1 MKVRLV
7 LGSNSQRQ
15 TFRIEWGNYFQFI
28 EKFMSNTEH
37 TLENAEN
44 TRTHNFITQIIDE
57 DLASGKHK
65 SVHTRF
71 PPEPNGYLHI
81 GHAKSICL
89 NFGLA
94 KEYNGL
100 CNLRFDDTNPV
111 KEDVEYVDS
120 IKADVEWLGFKWE
133 GEPRY
138 ASDYFDA
145 LYGYAIE
152 LIEKGLAYVDELSP
166 DEMREYRGT
175 LTEPGKNSP
184 YRDRSVEENL
194 ALFERMKNGEF
205 AEGTLSL
212 RAKIDMASPFMVM
225 RDPVLYR
232 IKFASHHQTGD
243 KWCIYPM
250 YDFTHCISDAIECI
264 THSLCTLEFQ
274 DNRRLYDW
282 VLENISIE
290 RPLPHQYEFSR
301 LNLEGTLTS
310 KRKLLKLVNEGI
322 VDGWNDPRMPTIS
335 GLRRRGYTPASLR
348 EFCRRIGVTK
358 QDNVVEYSALEACI
372 REDLNENAPRAMAVI
387 DPVRVV
393 IENFE
398 GEETLTAPNH
408 PNRPELG
415 ERQLPFTKELYID
428 RADFREEANKQYK
441 RLVLGKEVRLRNAYV
456 IKAER
461 VEKDAN
467 GEITTIFC
475 TYDPD
480 TLGRNPADGRKV
492 KGVIHWVSAVHN
504 HPAEFRLYER
514 LFTVPNPGAA
524 EEIESVLNP
533 TSLVVKHGFV
543 EQSLANAEP
552 EKGYQFEREGYFC
565 ADNKDSR
572 PEHLVFNLTVSL
584 KEGF

>member
-1 MKVRLV
+1 MSTETILETTENVRP
-7 LGSNSQRQ
+7 
-15 TFRIEWGNYFQFI
+15 
-28 EKFMSNTEH
+28 
-37 TLENAEN
+37 
-44 TRTHNFITQIIDE
+44 HNFITQIIDE
-57 DLASGKHK
+57 DLASGKHQR
-65 SVHTRF
+65 VHTRF

-152 LIEKGLAYVDELSP
+152 LIKKGLAYVDELSP
-166 DEMREYRGT
+166 EEMREYRGT

-212 RAKIDMASPFMVM
+212 RAKIDMSSPFMVM
-225 RDPVLYR
+225 RDPVIYR

-250 YDFTHCISDAIECI
+250 YDFTHCISDAIERI

-358 QDNVVEYSALEACI
+358 QDNVVEYSALESCI
-372 REDLNENAPRAMAVI
+372 RDDLNQNAPRAMAVI

-398 GEETLTAPNH
+398 GEEMLTAPNH

-415 ERQLPFTKELYID
+415 ERQLPFTKEIYID

-475 TYDPD
+475 TYDPE
-480 TLGRNPADGRKV
+480 TLGKNPADGRKV
-492 KGVIHWVSAVHN
+492 KGVIHWVSATHN

-514 LFTVPNPGAA
+514 LFTVPNPGA
-524 EEIESVLNP
+524 EENIESVLNP

-543 EQSLANAEP
+543 EQSLGNAEA

-565 ADNKDSR
+565 ADSKDSH

>member
-1 MKVRLV
+1 
-7 LGSNSQRQ
+7 
-15 TFRIEWGNYFQFI
+15 
-28 EKFMSNTEH
+28 MSNEEILHDEH
-37 TLENAEN
+37 HDVRA
-44 TRTHNFITQIIDE
+44 NFITHIIDE
-57 DLASGKHK
+57 DLASGKHNN
-65 SVHTRF
+65 VYTRF

-89 NFGLA
+89 NFGIA
-94 KEYNGL
+94 EDYKGL

-111 KEDVEYVDS
+111 KENVEYVDS
-120 IKADVEWLGFKWE
+120 IKEDVKWLGFEWE

-138 ASDYFDA
+138 ASDYFDQ

-152 LIEKGLAYVDELSP
+152 LINKGLAYVDELSP

-184 YRDRSVEENL
+184 YRDRPIEENL
-194 ALFERMKNGEF
+194 ALFEKMKNGEIE
-205 AEGTLSL
+205 EGKMSL
-212 RAKIDMASPFMVM
+212 RAKIDMASPFIVM

-250 YDFTHCISDAIECI
+250 YDFTHCISDAIERI
-264 THSLCTLEFQ
+264 THSICTLEFQ

-310 KRKLLKLVNEGI
+310 KRKLLKLVNDGI

-335 GLRRRGYTPASLR
+335 GLRRRGYTPASIR

-358 QDNVVEYSALEACI
+358 QDNVVEYSALESCI
-372 REDLNENAPRAMAVI
+372 RDDLNTNAPRAMAVI
-387 DPVRVV
+387 NPVKVV

-398 GEETLTAPNH
+398 GEEWLTAPNH
-408 PNRPELG
+408 PNREELG
-415 ERQLPFTKELYID
+415 SRELLFTRELYID
-428 RADFREEANKQYK
+428 EADFREEANKQYK

-456 IKAER
+456 IKAEH
-461 VEKDAN
+461 VEKDAS
-467 GEITTIFC
+467 GKITTIYC
-475 TYDPD
+475 TYDPE
-480 TLGRNPADGRKV
+480 TLGKNPADGRKV

-504 HPAEFRLYER
+504 KPAEFRIYDR
-514 LFTVPNPGAA
+514 LFTVANPGA
-524 EEIESVLNP
+524 EEDICSVVNP
-533 TSLVVKHGFV
+533 TSLVVKQGFV
-543 EQSLANAEP
+543 EPSLANAKAEQ
-552 EKGYQFEREGYFC
+552 GYQFEREGYYC
-565 ADNKDSR
+565 LDSKDGSADN
-572 PEHLVFNLTVSL
+572 LVFNLTVSL
-584 KEGF
+584 KESVAF

>member
-138 ASDYFDA
+138 ASDYFEA

-166 DEMREYRGT
+166 DQMREYRGT

-250 YDFTHCISDAIECI
+250 YDFTHCISDAIERI

-475 TYDPD
+475 TYDPE
-480 TLGRNPADGRKV
+480 TLGKNPSDGRKV

>member
-166 DEMREYRGT
+166 DQMREYRGT

-184 YRDRSVEENL
+184 YRARSVEENL

-250 YDFTHCISDAIECI
+250 YDFTHCISDAIERI

-310 KRKLLKLVNEGI
+310 KRKLLKLVNDGI

-398 GEETLTAPNH
+398 GEEISTAPNH

-475 TYDPD
+475 TYDPE
-480 TLGRNPADGRKV
+480 TLGKNPADGRKV

>member
-1 MKVRLV
+1 
-7 LGSNSQRQ
+7 
-15 TFRIEWGNYFQFI
+15 
-28 EKFMSNTEH
+28 MSNTEH

-232 IKFASHHQTGD
+232 IKFANHHQTGD

-250 YDFTHCISDAIECI
+250 YDFTHCISDAIERI

-310 KRKLLKLVNEGI
+310 KRKLLKLVNDGI

>member
-57 DLASGKHK
+57 DLASGKHN

-166 DEMREYRGT
+166 DQMREYRGT

-250 YDFTHCISDAIECI
+250 YDFTHCISDAIERI

-310 KRKLLKLVNEGI
+310 KRKLLKLVNDGI

-372 REDLNENAPRAMAVI
+372 RDDLNENAPRAMAVI

-475 TYDPD
+475 TYDPE
-480 TLGRNPADGRKV
+480 TLGKNPSDGRKV

>member
-1 MKVRLV
+1 MTNLET
-7 LGSNSQRQ
+7 N
-15 TFRIEWGNYFQFI
+15 
-28 EKFMSNTEH
+28 
-37 TLENAEN
+37 LENTNPEN
-44 TRTHNFITQIIDE
+44 ARTHNFITQIIDE

-152 LIEKGLAYVDELSP
+152 LIKKGLAYVDELSP

-225 RDPVLYR
+225 RDPVIYR

-250 YDFTHCISDAIECI
+250 YDFTHCISDAIERI

-358 QDNVVEYSALEACI
+358 QDNVVEYSALESCI
-372 REDLNENAPRAMAVI
+372 RDDLNQNAPRAMAVI

-398 GEETLTAPNH
+398 GEEMLTALNH

-415 ERQLPFTKELYID
+415 ERQLPFTKEIYID

-475 TYDPD
+475 TYDPE
-480 TLGRNPADGRKV
+480 TLGKNPADGRKV

-514 LFTVPNPGAA
+514 LFTVPNPGA
-524 EEIESVLNP
+524 EEDIESVLNP

-543 EQSLANAEP
+543 EQSLGNAEA

-572 PEHLVFNLTVSL
+572 AEHLVFNLTVSL

>member
-1 MKVRLV
+1 
-7 LGSNSQRQ
+7 
-15 TFRIEWGNYFQFI
+15 
-28 EKFMSNTEH
+28 MSTE
-37 TLENAEN
+37 TILETTENA
-44 TRTHNFITQIIDE
+44 RPHNFITQIIDE
-57 DLASGKHK
+57 DLASGKHQR
-65 SVHTRF
+65 VHTRF

-152 LIEKGLAYVDELSP
+152 LIKKGLAYVDELSP
-166 DEMREYRGT
+166 EEMRAYRGT

-225 RDPVLYR
+225 RDPVIYR

-250 YDFTHCISDAIECI
+250 YDFTHCISDAIERI

-358 QDNVVEYSALEACI
+358 QDNVVEYSALESCI
-372 REDLNENAPRAMAVI
+372 RDDLNQNAPRAMAVI

-398 GEETLTAPNH
+398 GEEMLTAPNH

-415 ERQLPFTKELYID
+415 ERQLPFTKEIYID

-475 TYDPD
+475 TYDPE
-480 TLGRNPADGRKV
+480 TLGKNPADGRKV
-492 KGVIHWVSAVHN
+492 KGVIHWVSATQN

-514 LFTVPNPGAA
+514 LFTVPNPGA
-524 EEIESVLNP
+524 EENIESVLNP

-543 EQSLANAEP
+543 EQSLGNAEA

-565 ADNKDSR
+565 ADSKDSH